1 MIFITFSI
9 VYFFKRRIFVRIII
23 SVFWLVLGVAN
34 GYMLLKRVTPFNAQD
49 LKVASDGLALIN
61 NYFNGFELVILGV
74 GIVSV
79 VGMGDFHVETG
90 RPVYREN
97 APDPRSDRCD
107 YLRGSLWRDL

>member
-1 MIFITFSI
+1 M
-9 VYFFKRRIFVRIII
+9 RIII

-49 LKVASDGLALIN
+49 FKVASDGLALIN

-79 VGMGDFHVETG
+79 VVWVISMWKREASIPGKCTG
-90 RPVYREN
+90 S
-97 APDPRSDRCD
+97 A
-107 YLRGSLWRDL
+107 L